1 MDLYNPSL
9 VATLRRSTLNAV
21 SSLLARRLVMAIVVL
36 MGVAPFIS
44 AQQAE
49 PPRHWVV
56 CDANHF
62 EVGNAHYYISK
73 PFYIEDYDHRFKEL
87 NDGWTRYIRSR
98 DPHTYVPVFACY
110 GFESSESANRYKKK
124 NLDDY
129 ADANPEV
136 IDWEP

>member
-1 MDLYNPSL
+1 MALNVLAVIAIQIGIASPS
-9 VATLRRSTLNAV
+9 V
-21 SSLLARRLVMAIVVL
+21 
-36 MGVAPFIS
+36 